1 MNLCLKSCA
10 IFVCTI
16 SSQTYAQDPPGCVP
30 DKNGKFSSYHY
41 NPDPTKSAMTSII
54 GNRIECVNNDSSGY
68 PCSNVHLESFIS
80 LSDLS
85 NSRAKSANDIWGW
98 TSPTTGIEYAIIGL
112 DIGTAFVKMEDC
124 ENPVV
129 LGLLPTGSDPSM
141 WRDIKV
147 YQDHAFIV
155 SEATSHGMQ
164 VFDLT
169 ELESVTEYTDFSQT
183 VRYDGVGSSHNI
195 VINEDSGFAY
205 IVGAGSFDFGPN
217 DCSGGLHMVDISDPV
232 NPTFVGCYSDM
243 GYTHDA
249 QCVNYDGPDSD
260 YTGREICFASNE
272 NKVDIIDVTDKAN
285 PTYISSC
292 SYLGARYVHQG
303 WLTEDKNYFLIDDE
317 LDNLGNPNFL
327 KSNTRTMI
335 CDVSNLDRP
344 HMKRFNRSSTTAV
357 DHNQYVKGK
366 YSYQSNYR
374 AGLRI
379 LDLSCIQF
387 GGNSMKEVAYFDIYP
402 EDDDNEFNANWSNYP
417 YFESGCVALSGI
429 EQGLFIVKPDIP
441 EESKKS
447 LLKEFIRNSLI

>member
-1 MNLCLKSCA
+1 MVRHTSCKNLCSFSYNIFSYSYLKCK
-10 IFVCTI
+10 T
-16 SSQTYAQDPPGCVP
+16 
-30 DKNGKFSSYHY
+30 
-41 NPDPTKSAMTSII
+41 
-54 GNRIECVNNDSSGY
+54 
-68 PCSNVHLESFIS
+68 
-80 LSDLS
+80 
-85 NSRAKSANDIWGW
+85 DIWGW
-98 TSPTTGIEYAIIGL
+98 TSSTTGEEYIIIGL

-129 LGLLPTGSDPSM
+129 LGLLPTSTESSD

-169 ELESVTEYTDFSQT
+169 ELESVTEYTNFNQT
-183 VRYDGVGSSHNI
+183 ALYDGVGSSHNI

-205 IVGAGSFDFGPN
+205 IVGAGLFDSGPN

-232 NPTFVGCYSDM
+232 NPTFVGCYSDK

-260 YTGREICFASNE
+260 YTGREICFSCNE
-272 NKVDIIDVTDKAN
+272 KSTDIIDVTDKAN
-285 PTYISSC
+285 PKYISSC
-292 SYLGARYVHQG
+292 PFVFWYAHQG

-317 LDNLGNPNFL
+317 LDGYFEWTQYGLDEDVDASL
-327 KSNTRTMI
+327 SQYKTTTMI

-344 HMKRFNRSSTTAV
+344 HKKTLYKAKTRAI

-441 EESKKS
+441 EE
-447 LLKEFIRNSLI
+447 KEKVTSIFQKMLNSYF